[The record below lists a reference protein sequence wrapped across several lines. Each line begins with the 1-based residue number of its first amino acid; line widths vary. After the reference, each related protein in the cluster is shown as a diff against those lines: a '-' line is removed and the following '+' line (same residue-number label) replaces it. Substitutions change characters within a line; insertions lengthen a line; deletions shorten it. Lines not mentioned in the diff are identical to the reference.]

1 MHQPLAKPDRKP
13 MKTISLLAAIA
24 APLLPL
30 SSSAE
35 QVKISTLVF
44 KTSASVEL
52 PTQVRIISKSEWQQ
66 TLRTLAQTKG
76 TDLFVTPAAKTSSGK
91 TIRVNLPEQK
101 TAGFWQRE
109 DEPVLPVSSIEYT
122 PKPIRGGI
130 ELIGNFK
137 LKPGSIRGKAAAG
150 SVTACKVHGRI
161 PKGNV
166 MTFAL
171 GGHFFAVEP
180 STLE

>member
-1 MHQPLAKPDRKP
+1 
-13 MKTISLLAAIA
+13 MKTLALLSAIA

-35 QVKISTLVF
+35 QVRISTLVF
-44 KTSASVEL
+44 KPSASVEL

-76 TDLFVTPAAKTSSGK
+76 TDLYVTPAARTSSGK

-101 TAGFWQRE
+101 TAGFWRSD
-109 DEPVLPVSSIEYT
+109 DEPDIPVSSIEYT
-122 PKPIRGGI
+122 PKQSRGGI

-137 LKPGSIRGKAAAG
+137 LMPGSTRGKGESG

-161 PKGNV
+161 PKGKV

-171 GGHFFAVEP
+171 GGHLFVVEP
-180 STLE
+180 STVE